1 MQNLH
6 ILSFDEIGTT
16 AAAYANATPHEAFV
30 DLVQLSCD
38 YLMDVVYP
46 EFNEPDVIPCYAD
59 ISIDWA
65 AQTVLVP
72 VKQVYKPEYLQ

>member
-1 MQNLH
+1 MLH
-6 ILSFDEIGTT
+6 SLTFEEIG
-16 AAAYANATPHEAFV
+16 ARADSYNGCTPSEAFV

-59 ISIDWA
+59 IEIDWTA
-65 AQTVLVP
+65 HTVLIP
-72 VKQVYKPEYLQ
+72 VRQVYKPEYIQ